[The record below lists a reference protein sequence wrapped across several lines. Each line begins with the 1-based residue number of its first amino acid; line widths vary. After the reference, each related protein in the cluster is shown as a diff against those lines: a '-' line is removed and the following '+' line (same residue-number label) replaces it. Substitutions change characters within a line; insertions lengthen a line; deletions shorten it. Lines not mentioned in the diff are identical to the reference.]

1 MERIVYADYLRVI
14 GILGVMGVHLC
25 GNYLSKTPLFS
36 SLWYQ
41 GTLFYSITRSG
52 VLLFVLVSGL
62 LLLDRPQSIDR
73 LPHRIERVMI
83 PFVFWLFMY
92 FIRMIYVD
100 HSIVVSSVSDFIG
113 QFINCIL
120 NPDVISIEF
129 WYIYMIIGFYL
140 MLPIIYK
147 WISNTD
153 EREIRYFLIL
163 WFVILVLNYFN
174 THIMILGYVNL
185 FTGYLGFFV
194 LGYYLNKKDSKYT
207 NSFSLGLALFMIGTL
222 MMLLSI
228 LVPTWMSGQLN
239 MDYVGYLNLAP
250 SSVFKAI
257 GMFLMVKNIDFERL
271 FGSKSES
278 VNRFMEKFSE
288 ITFGLYLIH
297 LLIPL
302 NGIWSLNLSPFIN
315 IPICLLVIIV
325 VTYLVLNVMNR
336 IPILQRFTG
345 MKY

>member
-14 GILGVMGVHLC
+14 GILGVMGVHFC
-25 GNYLSKTPLFS
+25 GNYLSQTPVFS

-41 GTLFYSITRSG
+41 GTIFYSIARSG

-73 LPHRIERVMI
+73 LPHRIERVMV
-83 PFVFWLFMY
+83 PFVFWLFMFY
-92 FIRMIYVD
+92 LRMIYVN
-100 HSIVVSSVSDFIG
+100 HNIVVTSAYDFVA

-153 EREIRYFLIL
+153 EREIKYFLVL

-174 THIMILGYVNL
+174 THIMILNYVNI

-194 LGYYLNKKDSKYT
+194 LGYYLHKKDSKYT
-207 NSFSLGLALFMIGTL
+207 NSFTLGLVIFIIGTL

-228 LVPTWMSGQLN
+228 LIPSWMTGQLN
-239 MDYVGYLNLAP
+239 MEHVGYLNLAP
-250 SSVFKAI
+250 SSVFKTI
-257 GMFLMVKNIDFERL
+257 GMFLMLKNVDFNKV
-271 FGSKSES
+271 FGSKVDS
-278 VNRFMEKFSE
+278 VNNFILKIAE
-288 ITFGLYLIH
+288 ISFGLYLIH

-302 NGIWSLNLSPFIN
+302 DGIWSTNVSPFIM
-315 IPICLLVIIV
+315 IPLCLLFIIIV
-325 VTYLVLNVMNR
+325 TYILLHIMNR